1 MTYRL
6 VQFVDA
12 GGARAVAAKEDDA
25 PYRVVQGVS
34 STYALAQEAIAAGA
48 SLAAIIGN
56 KGLGEEVDVAAALA
70 EGRVL
75 APLDHADPAHAYVTG
90 TGLTHL
96 GSAAGR
102 DAMHKKLEAAVETL
116 TDSMKMFQKGVVGG
130 KPPKGQVGA
139 QPEWFYK
146 GDGSIIAGPEKP
158 LTSPHFALDGGEEPE
173 IVGLYVIGPDG
184 GPCRLGYALGNEFSD
199 HVTEKENYL
208 YLAHSKLREC
218 SFGPELLVGEL
229 PSDVRGSARIRRGN
243 ETVWEKPFISGE
255 DNMCHSLDNLE
266 GHHFKYGLFRR
277 PGDVHVHYFGTATA
291 SFADGISTQEGDVF
305 EIEASIFTLPLRNP
319 LTVAKDDM
327 VSVRAL

>member
-6 VQFVDA
+6 VQFVDV
-12 GGARAVAAKEDDA
+12 GGARAVAAKKDDA
-25 PYRVVQGVS
+25 PYRVVQGA
-34 STYALAQEAIAAGA
+34 TTTDALAREAIAAGTGLVQDIEA
-48 SLAAIIGN
+48 
-56 KGLGEEVDVAAALA
+56 KGLGDEVDVASALA

-75 APLDHADPAHAYVTG
+75 APLDHEDPAHAYVTG

-116 TDSMKMFQKGVVGG
+116 TDSMKMFQKGVQGG
-130 KPPKGQVGA
+130 KPKPGEVGA

-146 GDGSIIAGPEKP
+146 GDGSIIANPGQP
-158 LTSPHFALDGGEEPE
+158 LISPHFALDGGEEPE
-173 IVGLYVIGPDG
+173 IVGLYVIGGKGSPY
-184 GPCRLGYALGNEFSD
+184 RLGYALGNEFSD

-208 YLAHSKLREC
+208 YLAHSKLRQC

-229 PSDVRGSARIRRGN
+229 PADVRGSARIRRGN

-255 DNMCHSLDNLE
+255 DNMCHSLRNLE

-277 PGDVHVHYFGTATA
+277 PGDVHIHYFGTATA
-291 SFADGISTQEGDVF
+291 SFADGVRTEDGDVF
-305 EIEASIFTLPLRNP
+305 EIEAGAFTLPLRNP
-319 LTVAKDDM
+319 LKVAADDTVAVK
-327 VSVRAL
+327 AL